1 MGSINYSQAIRPD
14 TAHLKKII
22 ESSLLADWAIRIEY
36 DCGESHATDW
46 RIWDKT
52 CFAITSAK
60 PVLDALLDCY
70 TRHPKSTIRINAER
84 FCTQTRL
91 LYTVYNPQYL
101 TAETGLRTETAT
113 RQSPIIDPGEDQRG
127 RIYSAPQRQY

>member
-14 TAHLKKII
+14 TAHIKKII
-22 ESSLLADWAIRIEY
+22 ETSLLADWAIRIEY
-36 DCGESHATDW
+36 ECGESHVTDW
-46 RIWDKT
+46 RLWGEP

-70 TRHPKSTIRINAER
+70 TRHPRSTIRIHAEK
-84 FCTQTRL
+84 FSPETRL

-101 TAETGLRTETAT
+101 PAEAQPRTRKPGTDHGFGRDLWKPETGDRP
-113 RQSPIIDPGEDQRG
+113 RF
-127 RIYSAPQRQY
+127 

>member
-14 TAHLKKII
+14 TAHIKKII

-101 TAETGLRTETAT
+101 NAETQLRTDTAA
-113 RQSPIIDPGEDQRG
+113 RQSQKIGVREDHRG
-127 RIYSAPQRQY
+127 QINLTRPY

>member
-14 TAHLKKII
+14 TAHIKKII

-36 DCGESHATDW
+36 ECGESHVNNW
-46 RIWDKT
+46 RVWNKP

-60 PVLDALLDCY
+60 PVIDALLDCY
-70 TRHPKSTIRINAER
+70 TKNPRSTIRIHAER

-101 TAETGLRTETAT
+101 PAEAELTTETTT
-113 RQSPIIDPGEDQRG
+113 RRSPQINGREDQIGQINLARP
-127 RIYSAPQRQY
+127 Y